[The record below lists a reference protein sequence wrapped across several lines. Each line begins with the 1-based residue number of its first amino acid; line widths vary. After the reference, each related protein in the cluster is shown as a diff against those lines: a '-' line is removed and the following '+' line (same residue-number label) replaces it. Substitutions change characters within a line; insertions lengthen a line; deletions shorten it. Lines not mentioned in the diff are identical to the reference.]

1 LSEIVRKKNK
11 NKNKKQMKKGTEVK
25 LGFIPANVYKVL
37 VHKVEVRQSSKGF
50 KMAVAEC
57 EIVAPETATAAGT
70 TYKTLGAKGNMYVM
84 LENKNGVDS
93 ALELLASALQT
104 VGLYDGLPEDYS
116 DIDVAEA
123 LKSLQGQAF
132 NMLVASQPEY
142 VTDDPSNSRD
152 LKFAKRDEN
161 GEAIIKRYN
170 TQFDFSQVKGVA
182 APLADSF

>member
-1 LSEIVRKKNK
+1 
-11 NKNKKQMKKGTEVK
+11 MKKGTEVK

>member
-1 LSEIVRKKNK
+1 
-11 NKNKKQMKKGTEVK
+11 MKKGTEVK

-37 VHKVEVRQSSKGF
+37 VHKTETRQSSKGF
-50 KMAVAEC
+50 KMVVCEC

-70 TYKTLGAKGNMYVM
+70 TYKTLGSKGNMYIM

-93 ALELLASALQT
+93 ALELLSSALQT
-104 VGLYDGLPEDYS
+104 VGLYDGLPDDYS
-116 DIDVAEA
+116 DVDVAEA
-123 LKSLQGQAF
+123 LKTLEGKAF
-132 NMLVASQPEY
+132 NMLVQSQPEY

-170 TQFDFSQVKGVA
+170 TQFGFSQVKGAA

>member
-1 LSEIVRKKNK
+1 
-11 NKNKKQMKKGTEVK
+11 MKKGTEVK

-37 VHKVEVRQSSKGF
+37 VHRTETRQSAKGF
-50 KMAVAEC
+50 KMVVCEC
-57 EIVAPETATAAGT
+57 EIVAPETAIAAGT
-70 TYKTLGAKGNMYVM
+70 TYKTLGAKGNMYIM

-93 ALELLASALQT
+93 ALELLATPLQVT
-104 VGLYDGLPEDYS
+104 GLYDGLPEDYN

-123 LKSLQGQAF
+123 LSSLQGHAF
-132 NMLVASQPEY
+132 NMLVQSQPEY
-142 VTDDPSNSRD
+142 VSDDPSNSRD

-182 APLADSF
+182 SPLSDQF

>member
-1 LSEIVRKKNK
+1 
-11 NKNKKQMKKGTEVK
+11 MKKGTEVK
-25 LGFIPANVYKVL
+25 IGFIPANVYKVL
-37 VHKVEVRQSSKGF
+37 VHKTETRQSAKGF
-50 KMAVAEC
+50 KMVVCEC
-57 EIVAPETATAAGT
+57 EIVAPETASAAGT
-70 TYKTLGAKGNMYVM
+70 TYKTLGAKGNMYIM

-93 ALELLASALQT
+93 ALELLSSALQT
-104 VGLYDGLPEDYS
+104 VGLYDGLPDDYS

-123 LKSLQGQAF
+123 LKTLEGQAF
-132 NMLVASQPEY
+132 NMLVQSQPEY

-170 TQFDFSQVKGVA
+170 TSFDFSQVKGAA

>member
-1 LSEIVRKKNK
+1 
-11 NKNKKQMKKGTEVK
+11 MKKGTEVK

-37 VHKVEVRQSSKGF
+37 VHKTETRQSSKGF
-50 KMAVAEC
+50 KMVVCEC

-70 TYKTLGAKGNMYVM
+70 TYKTLGAKGNMYIM

-93 ALELLASALQT
+93 ALELLATPLQT
-104 VGLYDGLPEDYS
+104 LGLYDGLPDDYS

-123 LKSLQGQAF
+123 LKSLEGQAF
-132 NMLVASQPEY
+132 NMLVQSQPEY
-142 VTDDPSNSRD
+142 VSDDPSNSRD

-170 TQFDFSQVKGVA
+170 TQFDFSQVKGAA

>member
-1 LSEIVRKKNK
+1 
-11 NKNKKQMKKGTEVK
+11 MKKGTEVK

-37 VHKVEVRQSSKGF
+37 VHKTETRQSAKGF
-50 KMAVAEC
+50 KMVVCEC

-70 TYKTLGAKGNMYVM
+70 TYKTLGAKGNMYIM

-93 ALELLASALQT
+93 ALELLATPLQT
-104 VGLYDGLPEDYS
+104 AGLYDGLPEDYN
-116 DIDVAEA
+116 DIDVSDA
-123 LKSLQGQAF
+123 LKSLEGQAF
-132 NMLVASQPEY
+132 NMLVQSQPEY
-142 VTDDPSNSRD
+142 VSDDPSNSRD

-182 APLADSF
+182 SPLAAF

>member
-1 LSEIVRKKNK
+1 
-11 NKNKKQMKKGTEVK
+11 MKKGTEVK
-25 LGFIPANVYKVL
+25 IGFIPANVYKVL
-37 VHKVEVRQSSKGF
+37 VHKTETRQSSKGF
-50 KMAVAEC
+50 KMVVCEC

-70 TYKTLGAKGNMYVM
+70 TYKTLGAKGNMYIM

-93 ALELLASALQT
+93 ALELLSSALQT

-123 LKSLQGQAF
+123 LKSLEGQAF
-132 NMLVASQPEY
+132 NMLVQSQPEY

-170 TQFDFSQVKGVA
+170 TQFDFSQVKGAA

>member
-1 LSEIVRKKNK
+1 
-11 NKNKKQMKKGTEVK
+11 MKKGTEVK

-37 VHKVEVRQSSKGF
+37 VHKTETRQSAKGF
-50 KMAVAEC
+50 KMVVCEC

-70 TYKTLGAKGNMYVM
+70 TYKTLGAKGNMYIM

-93 ALELLASALQT
+93 ALELLSSALQT
-104 VGLYDGLPEDYS
+104 IGLYDGLPEDYS
-116 DIDVAEA
+116 DVDVAEA
-123 LKSLQGQAF
+123 LNSLAGQAF
-132 NMLVASQPEY
+132 NMLVQSQPEY

-170 TQFDFSQVKGVA
+170 TQFDFGQVKGAA

>member
-1 LSEIVRKKNK
+1 
-11 NKNKKQMKKGTEVK
+11 MKKGTEVK

-37 VHKVEVRQSSKGF
+37 VHKTETRQSSKGF
-50 KMAVAEC
+50 KMVVCEC

-70 TYKTLGAKGNMYVM
+70 TYKTLGAKGNMYIM

-93 ALELLASALQT
+93 ALELLSSALQT

-123 LKSLQGQAF
+123 LKTLEGQAF
-132 NMLVASQPEY
+132 NMLVQSQPEY

-170 TQFDFSQVKGVA
+170 TQFDFSQVKGAA